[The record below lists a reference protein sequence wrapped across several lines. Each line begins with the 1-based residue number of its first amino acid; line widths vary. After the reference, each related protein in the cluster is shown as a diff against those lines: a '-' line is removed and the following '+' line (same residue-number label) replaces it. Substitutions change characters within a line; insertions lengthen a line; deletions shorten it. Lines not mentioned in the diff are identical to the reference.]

1 VLALPQ
7 RLERVERPAAAATA
21 TAQARAVVIAE
32 GPAWQA
38 FQLLHWA
45 FVVIPL
51 TAGADKFF
59 NVLAPWHEYLA
70 PAVSDMLGLSAQ
82 RIMYT
87 VGIVEILAGLLVAF
101 APRLGGWLV
110 ALWLWAIVAN
120 LMLMPG
126 FVDIALRDAALS
138 LGALALARL
147 AVQYQDA
154 VEPPRKRP

>member
-7 RLERVERPAAAATA
+7 RLERLERQPAIAPTMAP
-21 TAQARAVVIAE
+21 ARAVVIAE

-70 PAVSDMLGLSAQ
+70 PGVSDVVGLSAQ

-87 VGIVEILAGLLVAF
+87 VGAIEILVGLLVAF
-101 APRLGGWLV
+101 APRLGGWLM
-110 ALWLWAIVAN
+110 ALWLWAIVGN

-154 VEPPRKRP
+154 VEPPRRR

>member
-1 VLALPQ
+1 
-7 RLERVERPAAAATA
+7 
-21 TAQARAVVIAE
+21 
-32 GPAWQA
+32 
-38 FQLLHWA
+38 
-45 FVVIPL
+45 
-51 TAGADKFF
+51 
-59 NVLAPWHEYLA
+59 
-70 PAVSDMLGLSAQ
+70 MLGLSAQ

-87 VGIVEILAGLLVAF
+87 VGIIEILAGLLVAF